1 MSSQP
6 NLAAIERAV
15 AGFNNPDERERY
27 LDLYADSVVLHGFP
41 PDLPAG
47 KAGVRQFFGAFWKAF
62 PDAQLRGDDVVVG
75 GDNGNRVAIRYTI
88 EATHRGEFAGVAP
101 TGKRVTL
108 SGQTILAF
116 ANGQC
121 VERWNAPDMLGFLVQ
136 LGALAP

>member
-1 MSSQP
+1 MSQQ

-27 LDLYADSVVLHGFP
+27 LDLYADNVVLHGFP
-41 PDLPAG
+41 PELPAG
-47 KAGVRQFFGAFWKAF
+47 KAGVRQFFGAFWAAF

-75 GDNGNRVAIRYTI
+75 DNGKVAIRYTI
-88 EATHRGEFAGVAP
+88 EATQRGEFAGVAP

-121 VERWNAPDMLGFLVQ
+121 IERWNAPDMLGFLVQ
-136 LGALAP
+136 LGALAA